1 LVVVARHKIAEVT
14 EVTTATEVSSN
25 EGIGLMAKAMLSSW
39 SCKPRKEPTT
49 LYLHLVATGGP
60 IPRSARLVLIS
71 IAGDYGQA
79 LLAPE
84 LLSELVPLLEN
95 PACRV
100 VGHNLLFGLGAI
112 RACTDRRLSFSNLW
126 DTMIAWQMLNNGL
139 PGKDASLQAVSRELI
154 GRHLDESPKDKEPN
168 RHGLNDEPSARQLE
182 HATKA
187 SAILEPVYARQ
198 KYLIEKLGLMRVAAL
213 EFAAIPALAEIEHN
227 GMGFNR
233 EEGLRLTEAFAGE
246 KDELTRELQSYARS
260 VGLKNFN
267 PRNPAQVKKILHI
280 LGYNVE
286 NTSGAILEKIVHEH
300 PEERFINL
308 LMKYR
313 ELHLQQALLKNWLD
327 FSEDGRI
334 YPRLEQLGGRSGRI
348 TCSRPNIQQVPR
360 DPKLKGLFA
369 ASPGMSLVEADFSA
383 IEMRLLAVL
392 SEDEVMLK
400 IFKKGLDPHK
410 QTAQAIFQKSNISS
424 EERQIAKTLNY
435 GTIYG
440 GGANMV
446 LSQLAYLTE
455 EEAREF
461 LYRFYSTYP
470 GLKGWQR
477 DVSEGAPVKVI
488 DGEVYKISRSA
499 LGRIRYVNPDHR
511 NALINTPIQATGS
524 DLQKIALGRLYRE
537 LATPR
542 YSEFKLVNAV
552 HDSILLEVPD
562 KRTGEATRLLQGV
575 MEQAGNEILQ
585 VIPCSTDVK
594 VGKDWSFKKDK
605 HRFGLGAIFHGAAS
619 IGQRIFGHG

>member
-1 LVVVARHKIAEVT
+1 LVVVVRHKIAEVA
-14 EVTTATEVSSN
+14 EESSN
-25 EGIGLMAKAMLSSW
+25 EGAKLMAKAMLSSW

-49 LYLHLVATGGP
+49 LYLHLVAKGGP
-60 IPRSARLVLIS
+60 SPRSARPMLIS

-84 LLSELVPLLEN
+84 LLSEIVPLLEN

-100 VGHNLLFGLGAI
+100 VGHNLLFGLGVI
-112 RACTDRRLSFSNLW
+112 RACTGRRLSFSNLW
-126 DTMIAWQMLNNGL
+126 DTMLVWQMLNNGL
-139 PGKDASLQAVSRELI
+139 PGRDDASLQAVSKTLI
-154 GRHLDESPKDKEPN
+154 GRHLDESPKDKESN
-168 RHGLNDEPSARQLE
+168 RHGLNDEPSSRQLE
-182 HATKA
+182 HAAKA
-187 SAILEPVYARQ
+187 CAILEPVCARE

-213 EFAAIPALAEIEHN
+213 ENAAIPALAEIEHN

-233 EEGLRLTEAFAGE
+233 EEGLRLIKGFAEE
-246 KDELTRELQSYARS
+246 KDKLARELQSYARS
-260 VGLKNFN
+260 KGIKNFN
-267 PRNPAQVKKILHI
+267 PRNPAQVKKILHA
-280 LGYNVE
+280 LGYRVE
-286 NTSGAILEKIVHEH
+286 NTSASILEKIIHEH
-300 PEERFINL
+300 PEEQFIKQ

-313 ELHLQQALLKNWLD
+313 ELHLQQALLKNWLG

-334 YPRLEQLGGRSGRI
+334 YPKLEQLGGRSGRI

-360 DPKLKGLFA
+360 DPKLKSLFT
-369 ASPGMSLVEADFSA
+369 ASPGRSLVEADFSA

-392 SEDEVMLK
+392 SGDEVMQN

-410 QTAQAIFQKSNISS
+410 QTAQAIFQKKEISG

-446 LSQLAYLTE
+446 LSQLTDLTE

-470 GLKGWQR
+470 GLKGWQQE
-477 DVSEGAPVKVI
+477 VSEGAPVKVM
-488 DGEVYKISRSA
+488 DGEAYKISRSA
-499 LGRIRYVNPDHR
+499 LGRTRYVDPNHR
-511 NALINTPIQATGS
+511 NALINTPIQATCS

-537 LATPR
+537 LAMSK

-562 KRTGEATRLLQGV
+562 KRTGEASRLLQGV
-575 MEQAGNEILQ
+575 MEQAGKEILQ
-585 VIPCSTDVK
+585 VIPCLTEVK
-594 VGKDWSFKKDK
+594 MGKDWSFKKDK
-605 HRFGLGAIFHGAAS
+605 YRFGLGAIFRGAAS
-619 IGQRIFGHG
+619 MGRRLFGHG

>member
-1 LVVVARHKIAEVT
+1 MAR
-14 EVTTATEVSSN
+14 
-25 EGIGLMAKAMLSSW
+25 AMLSSW
-39 SCKPRKEPTT
+39 SCRPRKEPTT
-49 LYLHLVATGGP
+49 LYLHLVTVNGP
-60 IPRSARLVLIS
+60 SPRSARPVLIS

-84 LLSELVPLLEN
+84 LLPELVPLLEN

-100 VGHNLLFGLGAI
+100 VGHNLLFSLGVI
-112 RACTDRRLSFSNLW
+112 RACTDRRLPLSNLW
-126 DTMIAWQMLNNGL
+126 DTMLAWQMLNNGL
-139 PGKDASLQAVSRELI
+139 PGKDESLQAIARALV
-154 GRHLDESPKDKEPN
+154 GRHLDESQSRRDRESN
-168 RHGLNDEPSARQLE
+168 RRGELSTGQLE
-182 HATKA
+182 HAAKI

-198 KYLIEKLGLMRVAAL
+198 KYLIEKLGLKKVAAL
-213 EFAAIPALAEIEHN
+213 EFSAIPALVEIEYN

-233 EEGLRLTEAFAGE
+233 EAGLRLTDSFAEE
-246 KDELTRELQSYARS
+246 KDELARELQSYAKS
-260 VGLKNFN
+260 LGLKAFN

-280 LGYNVE
+280 LGYQVE
-286 NTSGAILEKIVHEH
+286 NTSASILERIIHEH

-308 LMKYR
+308 LQKYR
-313 ELHLQQALLKNWLD
+313 ELHLQQAHLKNWLN

-360 DPKLKGLFA
+360 DPKLKGLFI

-392 SEDEVMLK
+392 SGDKVMLK

-410 QTAQAIFQKSNISS
+410 QTAQAIFQKKEISG

-446 LSQLAYLTE
+446 LSQLTNLSE

-470 GLKGWQR
+470 GLKGWQLE
-477 DVSEGAPVKVI
+477 VSEGAPVKRI
-488 DGEVYKISRSA
+488 DGDAYKISRSA
-499 LGRIRYVNPDHR
+499 LGRIRYTDPDHR
-511 NALINTPIQATGS
+511 NALINTPVQATGA
-524 DLQKIALGRLYRE
+524 DLQKIALGRLYKE
-537 LATPR
+537 LAMPR

-562 KRTGEATRLLQGV
+562 KRTGEASKLLQGV

-585 VIPCSTDVK
+585 VIPCLTDVK
-594 VGKDWSFKKDK
+594 VGKDWSFRKDK
-605 HRFGLGAIFHGAAS
+605 HRFGLRAIFRRAAS
-619 IGQRIFGHG
+619 IGRILR

>member
-1 LVVVARHKIAEVT
+1 MAR
-14 EVTTATEVSSN
+14 
-25 EGIGLMAKAMLSSW
+25 AMLSSW
-39 SCKPRKEPTT
+39 SCRPRKEPTT
-49 LYLHLVATGGP
+49 LYLHLVTANGP
-60 IPRSARLVLIS
+60 SPRSDRPVLIS

-100 VGHNLLFGLGAI
+100 VGHNLLFSLGII
-112 RACTDRRLSFSNLW
+112 RTCTERRLPLSNLW
-126 DTMIAWQMLNNGL
+126 DTMLAWQMLNNGL
-139 PGKDASLQAVSRELI
+139 PGKDKSLQAIAGALV
-154 GRHLDESPKDKEPN
+154 GRHLDESQSRRDKESN
-168 RHGLNDEPSARQLE
+168 RRGELSTGQLE
-182 HATKA
+182 HAAKI

-198 KYLIEKLGLMRVAAL
+198 KYLIEKLGMKKVAAL
-213 EFAAIPALAEIEHN
+213 EFSAIPALVEIEYN

-233 EEGLRLTEAFAGE
+233 EAGLKLADSFAEE
-246 KDELTRELQSYARS
+246 KDKLTRELQSYARS
-260 VGLKNFN
+260 RGLKAFN

-280 LGYNVE
+280 LGYQVE
-286 NTSGAILEKIVHEH
+286 NTSASILERIIHEH

-308 LMKYR
+308 LQKYR
-313 ELHLQQALLKNWLD
+313 ELHLQQAHLKNWLN

-360 DPKLKGLFA
+360 DPKLKSLFT

-392 SEDEVMLK
+392 SGDKVMLN

-410 QTAQAIFQKSNISS
+410 QTAQAIFQKKEISG

-446 LSQLAYLTE
+446 QSQLTNLTE

-477 DVSEGAPVKVI
+477 DVSEGVPIKRI
-488 DGEVYKISRSA
+488 DGDAYKISQSA
-499 LGRIRYVNPDHR
+499 LGRIRYTDPDHR
-511 NALINTPIQATGS
+511 NALINTPVQATGA
-524 DLQKIALGRLYRE
+524 DLQKIALGRLYKE
-537 LATPR
+537 LATPG

-562 KRTGEATRLLQGV
+562 KRTGEASRLLQRV

-605 HRFGLGAIFHGAAS
+605 HRFGLRAIFRRAAS
-619 IGQRIFGHG
+619 IGRVLR